1 MESVKRLLYRYMI
14 GKCTSG
20 ELEELRRWAEG
31 SPERQALLH
40 RLADE
45 DYITRQLARRELVRI
60 ERPMED
66 MSRRISASRRRLWS
80 RFVSVAAVVAVV
92 IGIGAACHIYN
103 VGDGISL
110 STGNAPMAEADD
122 SVKVRRLDEIL
133 PGSVRARLTSTSG
146 SAVTLRAQDTSQV
159 GNRILLSHNCPVDRV
174 PELCLD
180 VPRGGE
186 FKVVLEDSTEVW
198 LNSES
203 TLRYPEVFSP
213 GERRVQVTGEAY
225 FVVKHDVSRPFY
237 VETPEQTIRVYGTS
251 FNVRAYADDPI
262 VYTTLEEGSI
272 SLTRRDFHSGE
283 VMLSPGHQA
292 MLDRNNPKVE
302 MKVVDPSVITGWRN
316 GRFVFEEQPLASIMR
331 DLSRW
336 YDITYEFAE
345 TELENIVFMGS
356 IPRYADFAT
365 AISIIEKSG
374 GLKFITHGDKV
385 LITRQL

>member
-1 MESVKRLLYRYMI
+1 MI

-20 ELEELRRWAEG
+20 ELEELRQWAEG

-146 SAVTLRAQDTSQV
+146 SAVTLRAQDTSRV

-225 FVVKHDVSRPFY
+225 FVVKHDSSRPFY

-316 GRFVFEEQPLASIMR
+316 GRFVFEEQPFASIMR

-345 TELENIVFMGS
+345 AELEDIVFMGS

-374 GLKFITHGDKV
+374 GLKFITQGDKV

>member
-1 MESVKRLLYRYMI
+1 MESVQRLLYRYMI

-31 SPERQALLH
+31 SPERQALLR

-45 DYITRQLARRELVRI
+45 DYITRQFARRELVRI
-60 ERPMED
+60 ERPMAD

-80 RFVSVAAVVAVV
+80 RFVSAAAVVAVI
-92 IGIGAACHIYN
+92 IGIGAACYIYN

-110 STGNAPMAEADD
+110 STGNAPMAAADD
-122 SVKVRRLDEIL
+122 SVKVRSLDEIL

-146 SAVTLRAQDTSQV
+146 SAVTLRAQDTSRV

-225 FVVKHDVSRPFY
+225 FAVKHDSSRPFY

-292 MLDRNNPKVE
+292 MLDR
-302 MKVVDPSVITGWRN
+302 
-316 GRFVFEEQPLASIMR
+316 
-331 DLSRW
+331 
-336 YDITYEFAE
+336 
-345 TELENIVFMGS
+345 
-356 IPRYADFAT
+356 
-365 AISIIEKSG
+365 
-374 GLKFITHGDKV
+374 
-385 LITRQL
+385 

>member
-1 MESVKRLLYRYMI
+1 MI

-20 ELEELRRWAEG
+20 ELEELRQWAEG

-66 MSRRISASRRRLWS
+66 MSRRISALRRRLWS

-110 STGNAPMAEADD
+110 STGNGTMAEADD

-225 FVVKHDVSRPFY
+225 
-237 VETPEQTIRVYGTS
+237 
-251 FNVRAYADDPI
+251 
-262 VYTTLEEGSI
+262 L
-272 SLTRRDFHSGE
+272 L
-283 VMLSPGHQA
+283 
-292 MLDRNNPKVE
+292 
-302 MKVVDPSVITGWRN
+302 
-316 GRFVFEEQPLASIMR
+316 
-331 DLSRW
+331 
-336 YDITYEFAE
+336 
-345 TELENIVFMGS
+345 
-356 IPRYADFAT
+356 
-365 AISIIEKSG
+365 
-374 GLKFITHGDKV
+374 
-385 LITRQL
+385 